1 MAATQDLTQRID
13 AAFAA
18 MEKKRTQFQLE
29 ETEKHKEYQARLAL
43 LGKTF
48 DGLSEIWKPRLEVL
62 ARKFGD
68 KVAVKPTIAPSTRD
82 AIFAVE
88 SDVARIRLRFRATSD
103 SDIRKL
109 ILNYDLEI
117 VPILM
122 KFDSHAELEMPLE
135 KIDRDAIGRW
145 TDERIMSF
153 VSTYVALHENQFYLS
168 EQMVQDPVS
177 GTQFPKLA
185 AGATLEREG
194 HTYYFVSEE
203 TRREFEKQTAIAVK

>member
-145 TDERIMSF
+145 MDERIMSF